1 MTDASSMHP
10 DVNALAD
17 LAADVLPVEEAR
29 AVEAHVIQCPDCADL
44 LADSERIR
52 PLLLSD
58 DVGPM
63 PDDVWGRLSGVL
75 AEESAARS
83 ALGGHV
89 VPMSPVPAPAS
100 APWEQHWQ
108 VDGAAPSAEQPRDQ
122 SDTQWWAAQQDGWDR
137 SPLEPG
143 AAAAAAEG
151 TVRDQHVPPAGPDAS
166 PLVRRRRDGDERLDQ
181 PGRDRT
187 FDSTEVW
194 DSFDLRDR
202 NVPPAAAA
210 PSGTTPGTAPSAGP
224 ADGDDG
230 TGLMRVVRP
239 VADLSPADTTDRPS
253 ETTSTLSALGG
264 GRVSGLRRP
273 GKAGGPS
280 RRDVR
285 DSSRAENGLAVRM
298 RALTT
303 GRRAP
308 MLAAAAG
315 VVVAVGLGGFAW
327 NAFSGDGQTTT
338 PGGEDVALPSLAPVS
353 APVLVTGKN
362 YSESGLA
369 DEAKA
374 LVKEAKGKKPGLA
387 SAAANVQL
395 GNSAIAQPKVL
406 AKCLDALSASSQTPV
421 AVDLAQYK
429 NREAAII
436 VLTGQDGG
444 YEVWAVSRDCGSGD
458 EATLQFVAVPKD

>member
-75 AEESAARS
+75 AEESAARA

-89 VPMSPVPAPAS
+89 VPMAPVPAPSS
-100 APWEQHWQ
+100 APWDEHWQ
-108 VDGAAPSAEQPRDQ
+108 VEGGAQPADQ

-137 SPLEPG
+137 SPLDPG
-143 AAAAAAEG
+143 VAPAAAADP
-151 TVRDQHVPPAGPDAS
+151 TVRDQHVPSAGSDAS
-166 PLVRRRRDGDERLDQ
+166 PLVRRRRDGEERLDQ
-181 PGRDRT
+181 AGRDRT
-187 FDSTEVW
+187 FDATEVW

-202 NVPPAAAA
+202 NVPPAAGT
-210 PSGTTPGTAPSAGP
+210 PSGGPSE
-224 ADGDDG
+224 GDDA
-230 TGLMRVVRP
+230 TGLMRVARP
-239 VADLSPADTTDRPS
+239 VADLSPAGTTDRPS

-273 GKAGGPS
+273 GRAGGPS

-285 DSSRAENGLAVRM
+285 DSSRAENGMAGRLRTLA
-298 RALTT
+298 T

-327 NAFSGDGQTTT
+327 NALSGDGQTTT
-338 PGGEDVALPSLAPVS
+338 PGGEDVALPSIAPVS

-362 YSESGLA
+362 YSEAGLA

-374 LVKEAKGKKPGLA
+374 LVKDAKGKKPGLA

-406 AKCLDALSASSQTPV
+406 AQCLDALSATGQTPV

>member
-122 SDTQWWAAQQDGWDR
+122 SDTQWWAAQQDGWDH

-181 PGRDRT
+181 PELLDRADQPLVLGVAGLEVPGRVVRGGVQTLDGNAL
-187 FDSTEVW
+187 
-194 DSFDLRDR
+194 DLHDK
-202 NVPPAAAA
+202 PPC
-210 PSGTTPGTAPSAGP
+210 SAGQCDP
-224 ADGDDG
+224 HATRRFDHSDDFDPGG
-230 TGLMRVVRP
+230 TGLTR
-239 VADLSPADTTDRPS
+239 
-253 ETTSTLSALGG
+253 
-264 GRVSGLRRP
+264 
-273 GKAGGPS
+273 
-280 RRDVR
+280 
-285 DSSRAENGLAVRM
+285 
-298 RALTT
+298 
-303 GRRAP
+303 
-308 MLAAAAG
+308 
-315 VVVAVGLGGFAW
+315 
-327 NAFSGDGQTTT
+327 
-338 PGGEDVALPSLAPVS
+338 
-353 APVLVTGKN
+353 
-362 YSESGLA
+362 ESG
-369 DEAKA
+369 
-374 LVKEAKGKKPGLA
+374 
-387 SAAANVQL
+387 
-395 GNSAIAQPKVL
+395 
-406 AKCLDALSASSQTPV
+406 
-421 AVDLAQYK
+421 
-429 NREAAII
+429 
-436 VLTGQDGG
+436 
-444 YEVWAVSRDCGSGD
+444 VSP
-458 EATLQFVAVPKD
+458 F

>member
-1 MTDASSMHP
+1 MHP

-29 AVEAHVIQCPDCADL
+29 AVEAHVIACPDCADL

-63 PDDVWGRLSGVL
+63 PADVWQRLSGVL
-75 AEESAARS
+75 AEESTARS

-89 VPMSPVPAPAS
+89 VPMAPVPAPAS
-100 APWEQHWQ
+100 APWDQHWQ
-108 VDGAAPSAEQPRDQ
+108 VDGAEPAET
-122 SDTQWWAAQQDGWDR
+122 SDTQWWTGQDAGWQR
-137 SPLEPG
+137 SPLDPG
-143 AAAAAAEG
+143 AAAAAAEN
-151 TVRDQHVPPAGPDAS
+151 TVRDQHVPPADGT
-166 PLVRRRRDGDERLDQ
+166 PLARRRRDADPRLDQ
-181 PGRDRT
+181 TGHDPT
-187 FDSTEVW
+187 FDATEVW

-202 NVPPAAAA
+202 NVPPAASA
-210 PSGTTPGTAPSAGP
+210 PSSPS
-224 ADGDDG
+224 DGDDG
-230 TGLMRVVRP
+230 TGLTRIARP
-239 VADLSPADTTDRPS
+239 LADLSPGAPGGPGDSGERPN

-264 GRVSGLRRP
+264 GRASGLRKTGRV
-273 GKAGGPS
+273 GGPS

-285 DSSRAENGLAVRM
+285 DSTRAESRAERGPGRLRS
-298 RALTT
+298 LTS

-315 VVVAVGLGGFAW
+315 VVVAAGIGGFAW
-327 NAFSGDGQTTT
+327 NALSGDGGTSE
-338 PGGEDVALPSLAPVS
+338 GGPDVALPSLAPVS
-353 APVLVTGKN
+353 APVLTTGKN
-362 YSESGLA
+362 YSEAGLG

-374 LVKEAKGKKPGLA
+374 LVKASKGKKPGLE
-387 SAAANVQL
+387 SAAANFT
-395 GNSAIAQPKVL
+395 GSAVIAQPKVL
-406 AKCLDALSASSQTPV
+406 AKCLDALNATSQTPI

-458 EATLQFVAVPKD
+458 ESTLSFVAVPAD